1 MIRTKHV
8 RVHIFHHWVSLA
20 RTSGSNH
27 KPYGAA
33 GNDRIKGEDLQ
44 LYCALSPVRLHLIQ
58 VCFPTLSQCVVFQP
72 LRRFQPLCQPLSCLK
87 RSDACTKLATLLIQ
101 EGNVIFLS
109 YNSPLTEKL
118 AHVKLCRNSKNWYAI
133 LNNYPSQKHNQALGG
148 LCMHQVGAVV
158 VSLQGWAFNGRFFCR
173 IDTYTVLWYKE

>member
-8 RVHIFHHWVSLA
+8 RIHIFHHRVSLA

-27 KPYGAA
+27 KPYGAT

-44 LYCALSPVRLHLIQ
+44 LHCALSPVRLHLIQ

-72 LRRFQPLCQPLSCLK
+72 LRRFQPAFITSKELVSNIADSGRKCNISI
-87 RSDACTKLATLLIQ
+87 T
-101 EGNVIFLS
+101 
-109 YNSPLTEKL
+109 LTEKL

-148 LCMHQVGAVV
+148 LCMHQAGAVV
-158 VSLQGWAFNGRFFCR
+158 VSPPGVG
-173 IDTYTVLWYKE
+173 V